1 MRAVSIFGEVSRVG
15 KPNRQT
21 VLLLAAGILAV
32 VFSLG
37 FFAGRNTVT
46 YEVAAQT
53 ERTASQ
59 AASSPEKE
67 AQTNAEAADEEAD
80 GAAVSYPIDLNT
92 ATIEELMTLPRIGE
106 KLAQRILDYR
116 AEYGRFSAP
125 EQLMDVEGI
134 GEATFEGL
142 RELITVEGTE

>member
-1 MRAVSIFGEVSRVG
+1 MG

-46 YEVAAQT
+46 YEVSAQT
-53 ERTASQ
+53 GTYCIAGGAGT
-59 AASSPEKE
+59 AASPEEE
-67 AQTNAEAADEEAD
+67 AQANAETADEEAD

-92 ATIEELMTLPRIGE
+92 ATLEELMTLPRIGE

-134 GEATFEGL
+134 GEATFDGL
-142 RELITVEGTE
+142 RELITVEDTK

>member
-1 MRAVSIFGEVSRVG
+1 MG

-21 VLLLAAGILAV
+21 ALLLAAGILAV

-59 AASSPEKE
+59 AAQAAPSSEEE
-67 AQTNAEAADEEAD
+67 AKTNAEAADEEAD
-80 GAAVSYPIDLNT
+80 G
-92 ATIEELMTLPRIGE
+92 
-106 KLAQRILDYR
+106 ILDYR

-125 EQLMDVEGI
+125 EQLMDVDGI
-134 GEATFEGL
+134 GEATFDGL
-142 RELITVEGTE
+142 RELVTVEDTE